1 MNDGTFPHRGLAAFG
16 ALASLPTT
24 LAPTGGLLPMLGRLM
39 IAGDALR
46 R

>member
-1 MNDGTFPHRGLAAFG
+1 MNDGTFRRRGLAAFG
-16 ALASLPTT
+16 ALASLPAT
-24 LAPTGGLLPMLGRLM
+24 LAPTGGLPLMLGWLM